1 MKQEADFPAHNLTL
15 SEAVQQRSHLAYS
28 SIFKLASLRNLAAV
42 PPDIF
47 SARASM
53 PRSRT
58 LSLICSRTRTPE
70 AVMPERQRL
79 SANKKGA
86 RNCQSAVKGLPVQ
99 PAWVLQKWWSQS
111 NRLNGSPHLTLA
123 PVRANTPHTVL
134 LKPSRTADTRERGR
148 QIPD

>member
-1 MKQEADFPAHNLTL
+1 MEQEPGFPAHMLTL
-15 SEAVQQRSHLAYS
+15 SDAVQQRSHLAYS

-70 AVMPERQRL
+70 AVMPERQRP
-79 SANKKGA
+79 AVNKKGA
-86 RNCQSAVKGLPVQ
+86 RNCRSAVKGLPVQ
-99 PAWVLQKWWSQS
+99 RAWVFQKWWSHS
-111 NRLNGSPHLTLA
+111 NRLDGSPDLTLA
-123 PVRANTPHTVL
+123 PVRANTPHNGL